1 MKRCIELGLLICALL
16 APVGAGAE
24 VVIAGEDSSG
34 QGYSKTLDFAP
45 ELCATDPGEAIVA
58 RLPSGMAF
66 AFPLAEYISL
76 DARGFEPSPD
86 ETEPWGCPGNPV
98 QIHGA
103 RFALHYQ
110 AVWKNRQNPDLGLGG
125 LYHLR
130 IIGNNRRTES
140 QPYDVKWFDE
150 IRAMFGNCTTTKES
164 LQLCYLCLE
173 DPLRPGFCVSQKDA
187 GESSDGRALARAG
200 FVALDPA
207 NPAGPGGL
215 AWTASCGSE
224 WSNGARFCDT
234 VYTLID
240 GLSVSYRFGAT
251 GFDVDRM
258 REVDLAVRQRVLNL
272 RVPQYDG
279 EDLR

>member
-1 MKRCIELGLLICALL
+1 MKRCLELGLLICALL

-45 ELCATDPGEAIVA
+45 ELCVTDPGEAIVA

-125 LYHLR
+125 LYDLH
-130 IIGNNRRTES
+130 IIGNNVAAGTHLS
-140 QPYDVKWFDE
+140 DLKQFDE
-150 IRAMFGNCTTTKES
+150 FRAEFGNCRVTKEGM
-164 LQLCYLCLE
+164 QLCYLCRE
-173 DPLRPGFCVSQKDA
+173 DPLRPGYCVSGGMQA
-187 GESSDGRALARAG
+187 GRTTGIRWPMWDFLLSIRPTRLARTVCLG
-200 FVALDPA
+200 RR
-207 NPAGPGGL
+207 L
-215 AWTASCGSE
+215 A
-224 WSNGARFCDT
+224 
-234 VYTLID
+234 
-240 GLSVSYRFGAT
+240 
-251 GFDVDRM
+251 DRHT
-258 REVDLAVRQRVLNL
+258 
-272 RVPQYDG
+272 
-279 EDLR
+279 